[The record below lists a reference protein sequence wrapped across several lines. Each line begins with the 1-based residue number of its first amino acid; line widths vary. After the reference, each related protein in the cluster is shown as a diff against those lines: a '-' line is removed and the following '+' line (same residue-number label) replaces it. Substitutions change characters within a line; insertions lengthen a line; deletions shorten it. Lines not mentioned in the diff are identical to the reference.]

1 MARMPLSEPA
11 FALTLT
17 DREVWMV
24 AREFIE
30 RHSDLAAIEAAKQ
43 AEWFLQRGDLDGQRN
58 WTRVVKAIV
67 LMTDPT
73 GETAN

>member
-1 MARMPLSEPA
+1 MTPQPSPEPA

-30 RHSDLAAIEAAKQ
+30 RHSDLAGIEAAKQ
-43 AEWFLQRGDLDGQRN
+43 ADWFLQRGDLAGQRN
-58 WTRVVKAIV
+58 WLRVVKAIV
-67 LMTDPT
+67 AMTDPT